1 MARTNQEAS
10 RVTKQSVLTNR
21 VGADWCSSDGVGTDF
36 NARSTSLATVRSCR
50 LVTDLRWLILTVE
63 AAT

>member
-21 VGADWCSSDGVGTDF
+21 VSADWCSSDGVGTDL

-50 LVTDLRWLILTVE
+50 SATEPRWLILTVE